1 MTILTTILHDRHME
15 NKKMNAE
22 VLKERIEVMKQS
34 GMPILVRM
42 AKITERLMKMGEKS
56 NE

>member
-1 MTILTTILHDRHME
+1 ME

>member
-1 MTILTTILHDRHME
+1 ME

-22 VLKERIEVMKQS
+22 VLKERIVAMKQS
-34 GMPILVRM
+34 RMPILVRM
-42 AKITERLMKMGEKS
+42 AKMTERLIKKGGKS